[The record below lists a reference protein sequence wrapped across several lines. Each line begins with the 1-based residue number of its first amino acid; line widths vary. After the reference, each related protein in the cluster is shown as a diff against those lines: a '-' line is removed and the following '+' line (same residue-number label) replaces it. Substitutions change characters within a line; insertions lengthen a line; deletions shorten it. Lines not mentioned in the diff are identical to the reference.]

1 MSDQADGSGH
11 WQALGPEV
19 VGLGSDNGWLVSW
32 DYGSVGVGHKLG
44 DVKWAGVANWVGNA
58 NWGSNG
64 GGNRGSNGVSVSW
77 SAGDSGME
85 GMALGGQMVGPSSDN
100 GWLISWG
107 HSSVRVGHKLWDA
120 GQWANIG
127 AGSKGHSG
135 GNGGNGSMGKSKG
148 GHSRVGGELG
158 AGNSGRSKNSL
169 K

>member
-32 DYGSVGVGHKLG
+32 GHSSVGVGHKL
-44 DVKWAGVANWVGNA
+44 
-58 NWGSNG
+58 
-64 GGNRGSNGVSVSW
+64 
-77 SAGDSGME
+77 
-85 GMALGGQMVGPSSDN
+85 
-100 GWLISWG
+100 
-107 HSSVRVGHKLWDA
+107 WDT
-120 GQWANIG
+120 GQWANVG

>member
-32 DYGSVGVGHKLG
+32 DYGSVGVGHELG

-58 NWGSNG
+58 NG
-64 GGNRGSNGVSVSW
+64 GGNGGSNGVSVSW

-107 HSSVRVGHKLWDA
+107 HSSVRVGH
-120 GQWANIG
+120 
-127 AGSKGHSG
+127 
-135 GNGGNGSMGKSKG
+135 
-148 GHSRVGGELG
+148 
-158 AGNSGRSKNSL
+158 
-169 K
+169 

>member
-1 MSDQADGSGH
+1 M
-11 WQALGPEV
+11 
-19 VGLGSDNGWLVSW
+19 
-32 DYGSVGVGHKLG
+32 
-44 DVKWAGVANWVGNA
+44 
-58 NWGSNG
+58 
-64 GGNRGSNGVSVSW
+64 SVSW

-107 HSSVRVGHKLWDA
+107 HSTVRVGHKLWDT
-120 GQWANIG
+120 GQWANVG

-135 GNGGNGSMGKSKG
+135 GNGGNGSMGKAKG